1 MRTTGPAVQPLVTDT
16 RLLAPAAA
24 TWLGAGLVGMLPDAG
39 APLLL
44 TGAAVV
50 CALVM
55 FAVARARRPG
65 TRARMAGWGRPAAV
79 AIAAACGLA
88 GAGTAMAHQ
97 AALHGEPLQSW
108 VISRATADV
117 VGVVITEPVTTHPRG
132 GRAWQESTQVRLAT
146 TRIAARGTRVAVE
159 VPVVLRVREPAL
171 LPEPG
176 TWVRAVGR
184 LGPAMPGSDAAA
196 VLYVTSIEEWAGPG
210 PVDRTAHAMR
220 IGLRAALDGA
230 DPDAGALV
238 AGLAVGDESTQPPDL
253 ADAMRRSG
261 LAHLTAV
268 SGGNLAIVVTAAM
281 AAAVVMGL
289 PLLGRLMLVLCAVAG
304 FVVLVGPQPSVLRAT
319 AMATVVLVGA
329 LAGGRRAGP
338 SVLAVAVIV
347 LVLLSPGL
355 STSYAFALSVMAT
368 GGLVLLAPAIQA
380 RLVASPARRLPAALR
395 EALALTLAAQ
405 AATLPVLV
413 LMGAAAGWVAI
424 PANLLA
430 MPVVPLVTVL
440 GLAAAACSPVLPGLA
455 LALAH
460 LAAWPAAW
468 IAAVAR
474 AASQAPL
481 AVLPWPSGAAGV
493 ALLALAVAGLAAV
506 RHWSPGLLRAASPG
520 ALLAMALALGLWL
533 VSPPERRSWPPP
545 DWLVVMCDVGQGDM
559 LVLHAGPGAAV
570 VVDAGPDPALADG
583 CLARLGVDRVP
594 VVALTHFHADH
605 VDGLPGVLR
614 GRDIGSV
621 LVTPVRDPPEEAAAV
636 ARLLADR
643 GLAAAVA
650 RPGQVGITGQV
661 AWQVLWPRRVIADG
675 SFPNNASVVLLVEVR
690 GRRVLLTGD
699 VEWAAQSALL
709 PDLAALVPRLAARGI
724 DVAKVPHHGSADQH
738 SGLPGVVGAGI
749 ALVSVGAGNP
759 YGHPAPATVAAW
771 QAAGAL
777 VARTD
782 LSGDVAVVATEAGVG
797 LVVSGGMLPS

>member
-1 MRTTGPAVQPLVTDT
+1 MRGTGPAGEPRAADT

-24 TWLGAGLVGMLPDAG
+24 TWLGAGLVGTLPDAG
-39 APLLL
+39 PVLVIAV
-44 TGAAVV
+44 AAAIAG
-50 CALVM
+50 ALVA
-55 FAVARARRPG
+55 FALARARG
-65 TRARMAGWGRPAAV
+65 TSRLAGLARPAAV
-79 AIAAACGLA
+79 AVVCGLA
-88 GAGTAMAHQ
+88 GVGAALAHQ

-108 VISRATADV
+108 VAARATAEV
-117 VGVVITEPVTTHPRG
+117 VGVVATEPTTTQPRRG
-132 GRAWQESTQVRLAT
+132 PAWQESSQARLAT
-146 TRIAARGTRVAVE
+146 ARIAARGTPVAVE
-159 VPVVLRVREPAL
+159 VPVVLRVRAPGV

-184 LGPAMPGSDAAA
+184 LGPATPGSDAAA
-196 VLYVTSIEEWAGPG
+196 VVYVTSIEVQAGPG
-210 PVDRTAHAMR
+210 PVDRAAHAMR
-220 IGLRAALDGA
+220 VGLRAALDGT

-238 AGLAVGDESTQPPDL
+238 AGLAVGDESTQPAGL
-253 ADAMRRSG
+253 AEAMRRSG

-268 SGGNLAIVVTAAM
+268 SGGNLAVVVAAVM
-281 AAAVVMGL
+281 AAAVLLGL
-289 PLLGRLMLVLCAVAG
+289 PLLGRLVAVLLAVAG
-304 FVVLVGPQPSVLRAT
+304 FVVLVGPQPSVLRAS

-355 STSYAFALSVMAT
+355 ATSYAFALSVMAT
-368 GGLVLLAPAIQA
+368 GGLVLLAPVIQA
-380 RLVASPARRLPAALR
+380 RLAAGRGRRLPAALR

-455 LALAH
+455 MALAH
-460 LAAWPAAW
+460 LAAWPAGW

-474 AASQAPL
+474 AASEAPL
-481 AVLPWPSGAAGV
+481 AVLPWPSGAVGV
-493 ALLALAVAGLAAV
+493 ALLALALAVLAAV
-506 RHWSPGLLRAASPG
+506 RHRYPRLLRTAAPG
-520 ALLAMALALGLWL
+520 AFVAMALALGLWL
-533 VSPPERRSWPPP
+533 VAPPERRSWPPP
-545 DWLVVMCDVGQGDM
+545 GWLVVMCDVGQGDM
-559 LVLHAGPGAAV
+559 LVLRAGPGAAV

-594 VVALTHFHADH
+594 VVVLTHFHADH
-605 VDGLPGVLR
+605 AAGLPGVLR
-614 GRDIGSV
+614 GRDVGAV
-621 LVTPVRDPPEEAAAV
+621 LVSPASDPPEQAAAV
-636 ARLLADR
+636 DRLLAGR

-650 RPGQVGITGQV
+650 RPGQTGTAGQV

-675 SFPNNASVVLLVEVR
+675 SVPNNASLVLLAEVR
-690 GRRVLLTGD
+690 GRRMLLTGD
-699 VEWAAQSALL
+699 VEWAAQSALV
-709 PDLAALVPRLAARGI
+709 PDLAALAPGLPPGGI

-738 SGLPGVVGAGI
+738 PGLPAEVGARI

-759 YGHPAPATVAAW
+759 YGHPAPATLAAW

-782 LSGDVAVVATEAGVG
+782 LSGDVAVVATEAGAG